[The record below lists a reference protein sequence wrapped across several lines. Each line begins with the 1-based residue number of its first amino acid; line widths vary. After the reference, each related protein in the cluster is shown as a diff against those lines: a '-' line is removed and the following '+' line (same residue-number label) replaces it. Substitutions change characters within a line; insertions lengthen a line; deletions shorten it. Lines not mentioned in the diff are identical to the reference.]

1 LKSATSFKLKAEAKK
16 LMVIAEEIE
25 VQSTDFETQD
35 K

>member
-1 LKSATSFKLKAEAKK
+1 LKAEAKK

-25 VQSTDFETQD
+25 VQSTDFEAQD